1 MRLHFPNGEHADTA
15 LAEGRITIGSGPNQ
29 KLRIAHPEIAEAHL
43 AIDLDPVRG
52 IELTVLGPPAELHVN
67 SRPVKHKAIGRIG
80 DLLTLGPVKLLLKP
94 DSDLRESPPPA
105 NKTGAQS
112 GPQRASLRA
121 VAGQYFG
128 RVIPIRA
135 RMVVGSD
142 SDCDLVLKDPN
153 LARRHAEFENTSQGL
168 YLRDLGSANGTLVQG
183 LQVRDTVLQHGD
195 QVVFGENRFVIEAPG
210 GTPIDIGGAST
221 TPPAAAQPVHTQ
233 VQRRLVP
240 PPAPVVT
247 SPPPPVAPPQVASA
261 NSGPVRLANALMVF
275 AALVALG
282 ALAFVFWDKFN

>member
-15 LAEGRITIGSGPNQ
+15 LAEGRITIGSGLNQ
-29 KLRIAHPEIAEAHL
+29 KLRIAHPEIADAHL

-52 IELTVLGPPAELHVN
+52 IELTVLDPPAELHVN

-105 NKTGAQS
+105 ARNGAES

-128 RVIPIRA
+128 KVIPIRA
-135 RMVVGSD
+135 RMVIGSA
-142 SDCDLVLKDPN
+142 SDCDLVLKEPN
-153 LARRHAEFENTSQGL
+153 LARKHAELENTLHGL
-168 YLRDLGSANGTLVQG
+168 YLRDLGSPNGTLVQG

-210 GTPIDIGGAST
+210 GTPIDIGGASI
-221 TPPAAAQPVHTQ
+221 TPPPSAQPVHTQ

-240 PPAPVVT
+240 PPPLAAAPA
-247 SPPPPVAPPQVASA
+247 PPVPTQVASA
-261 NSGPVRLANALMVF
+261 NSGPIRLANALMVF